1 MKSALDNLLSWS
13 KRNNRGE
20 KIVAVVVL
28 ALAACCMFYNLDL
41 NPRPWQ
47 DEGSAAGIAKSL
59 VQNGVYA
66 IRAQTDTRLSE
77 VCRASALP
85 SYYPW
90 LLPIDFGAWDLCK
103 ADW

>member
-1 MKSALDNLLSWS
+1 MKSAFNNLLSWF

-20 KIVAVVVL
+20 KIAAVVVL
-28 ALAACCMFYNLDL
+28 ALAALCMFYNLDL

-66 IRAQTDTRLSE
+66 IKSEMDTRLSE
-77 VCRASALP
+77 VCRASARP
-85 SYYPW
+85 SCCPW
-90 LLPIDFGAWDLCK
+90 RSLIAYGVWGLCQAAW
-103 ADW
+103 